1 MVLQQGYS
9 TTEEGSFDHYLD
21 GARIDEGYLPMGTEL
36 ERQDATSGSPGHLPA
51 SLA

>member
-1 MVLQQGYS
+1 MVLRRGDS
-9 TTEEGSFDHYLD
+9 TEEGSLDHHLVV
-21 GARIDEGYLPMGTEL
+21 ARGDEGYLPMGTEL

>member
-1 MVLQQGYS
+1 MVLRQGDS
-9 TTEEGSFDHYLD
+9 TAEEGSFDHHLD
-21 GARIDEGYLPMGTEL
+21 GARVDEGYLPLGTEL